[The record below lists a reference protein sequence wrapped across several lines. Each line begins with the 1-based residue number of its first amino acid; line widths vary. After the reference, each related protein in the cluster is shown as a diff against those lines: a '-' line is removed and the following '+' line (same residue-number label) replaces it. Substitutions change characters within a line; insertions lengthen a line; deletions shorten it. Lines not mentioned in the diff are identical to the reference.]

1 MNQMFIVCC
10 FISAITAIALFKR
23 VGFWWALTIVL
34 ALPILLFLIAVILL
48 LVGGD
53 R

>member
-10 FISAITAIALFKR
+10 LVSAITAIALFKR
-23 VGFWWALTIVL
+23 VGSWWSLTIVL
-34 ALPILLFLIAVILL
+34 ALPILMFVIAVILL